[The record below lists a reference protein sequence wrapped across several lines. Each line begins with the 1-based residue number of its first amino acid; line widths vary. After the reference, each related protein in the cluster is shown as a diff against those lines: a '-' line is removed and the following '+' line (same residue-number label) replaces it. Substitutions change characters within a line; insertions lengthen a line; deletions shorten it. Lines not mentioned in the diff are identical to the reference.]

1 MAARLNAPM
10 RLARVIAR
18 AFLRRPAF
26 LGIRRTGDEVTVGIT
41 LEQAQAQLA
50 AWLLASSSV
59 ASKQSYSINT
69 GNGQRTLTLAKS
81 KSRLFPGYALIERR

>member
-1 MAARLNAPM
+1 
-10 RLARVIAR
+10 
-18 AFLRRPAF
+18 
-26 LGIRRTGDEVTVGIT
+26 VTVGIT

-81 KSRLFPGYALIERR
+81 KSRLFPGYAL